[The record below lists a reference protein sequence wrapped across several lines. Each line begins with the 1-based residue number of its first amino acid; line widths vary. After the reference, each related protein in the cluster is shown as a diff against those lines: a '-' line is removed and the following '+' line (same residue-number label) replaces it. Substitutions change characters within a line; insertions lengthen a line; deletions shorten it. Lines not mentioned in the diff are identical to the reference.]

1 MVFFLKQASSIF
13 PLRIKA
19 INNFGSDELAINFNA
34 NATNGYDPLNDAKK
48 LDHVNPNI
56 PTATSLINGVSC
68 GINQLPTQ
76 EIDIP
81 IMILT
86 GVSGL
91 HSIEID
97 NAEYFSNSACLILE
111 DLFTGVTYDL
121 NSVLSITTFIY
132 DTTTTARFLLHIGA
146 PFKVNKTNVSCMG
159 NVDGRIIYSKDSSSP
174 FDIVWKN
181 GSGNIIGSNTNIYMD
196 SITNLAAGTY
206 TIETTDAVCGNSIE
220 TVEIT
225 SPNPVTSYFTTV
237 SDTFYLSNG
246 GNVSFNN
253 MSVNATDYFW
263 EFGDGN
269 SSIIQAP
276 FHIYSIAGDYVASLR
291 SSINPTCYADYSRL
305 ITLVGNATGIEYSPA
320 TKEINA
326 WIANDILTIDLGNKQ
341 YDFINIRN
349 VLGQEIYSL
358 SNPST
363 ANIDVNVGSFSSGV
377 FIITLNNNDS
387 QEVIKV
393 SYVK

>member
-1 MVFFLKQASSIF
+1 MPIISSI
-13 PLRIKA
+13 
-19 INNFGSDELAINFNA
+19 INNEEYS
-34 NATNGYDPLNDAKK
+34 
-48 LDHVNPNI
+48 
-56 PTATSLINGVSC
+56 
-68 GINQLPTQ
+68 INQLPDQ
-76 EIDIP
+76 EINIP
-81 IMILT
+81 IKILT
-86 GVSGL
+86 GVSGI
-91 HSIEID
+91 HAINID
-97 NAEYFSNSACLILE
+97 NVSDFSNGNCLILE
-111 DLFTGVTYDL
+111 DLITGTIYDL
-121 NSVLSITTFIY
+121 NTDSSFTTYIY
-132 DTTTTARFLLHIGA
+132 DTTTTAQFLLHIGA
-146 PFKVNKTNVSCMG
+146 PIEISSTDISCS
-159 NVDGRIIYSKDSSSP
+159 NSSDAKIIYTKNSSTP
-174 FDIVWKN
+174 FDITWKN
-181 GSGNIIGSNTNIYMD
+181 GLGTIIASNTNIFTD
-196 SITNLAAGTY
+196 SITNITAGTY

-237 SDTFYLSNG
+237 SDTFYLNNG
-246 GNVSFNN
+246 GNISFNN

-263 EFGDGN
+263 EFGDGTN
-269 SSIIQAP
+269 SIVQSPI
-276 FHIYSIAGDYVASLR
+276 HNYTLAGDYLVSLR

-326 WIANDILTIDLGNKQ
+326 WIANDILTIDLSNKQ

-363 ANIDVNVGSFSSGV
+363 AKIDVNVGSFSSGV
-377 FIITLNNNDS
+377 FIITLNNNDG